1 MVWLADP
8 PSLHLTY
15 YRYMNE
21 GERGQLKALQ
31 ERLISA
37 RDAYWRALVSD
48 RPADVSALHQEFQA
62 AKIAIS
68 EFLQQ
73 HS

>member
-1 MVWLADP
+1 
-8 PSLHLTY
+8 
-15 YRYMNE
+15 MNSA
-21 GERGQLKALQ
+21 EREKLKALQ
-31 ERLISA
+31 ARLISA
-37 RDAYWRALVSD
+37 RDAYWKALVSED
-48 RPADVSALHQEFQA
+48 PCDVSALHQEFQA

>member
-1 MVWLADP
+1 
-8 PSLHLTY
+8 
-15 YRYMNE
+15 MNQ
-21 GERGQLKALQ
+21 GEREQLKALQ

-37 RDAYWRALVSD
+37 RDAYWKALV
-48 RPADVSALHQEFQA
+48 PEEPTDVSALHQEFQA
-62 AKIAIS
+62 AKLAIS